1 MNKKEQ
7 QAQRAKQE
15 DVVLNKVLWWIVGAV
30 VLEALLLL
38 LNKVYANYTVEQIEL
53 AKSLRDVFSVLMIA
67 LPICFVVLLIW
78 AVAARKSGK
87 FTRLSS
93 VLAGVML
100 ALAVC
105 AVVIRVFD
113 ESGIRLLY
121 VAVPAVAVLALI
133 YYLYQR
139 EFFFAAVLSA
149 LGLLGVKVPTTSAS
163 RPLPMATP
171 SSWALPWWGRGG
183 VPRDAGRRGQ
193 AAPEGE
199 LGGGAAQE
207 RQLRPALRH
216 LRRGG
221 RGGDRRVAAGRAGR
235 AVRCAGGLAA
245 DPGGILYRA
254 PHVMISPRDKGASRR
269 TACPFFFD
277 RRYCNE

>member
-30 VLEALLLL
+30 VLEVLLLL

-87 FTRLSS
+87 FPRLSS

-149 LGLLGVKVPTTSAS
+149 LGLLGVKVVPYHFGFPAIAYGYAVV
-163 RPLPMATP
+163 LGV
-171 SSWALPWWGRGG
+171 ALVVFR
-183 VPRDAGRRGQ
+183 VMQ
-193 AAPEGE
+193 AA
-199 LGGGAAQE
+199 GGK
-207 RQLRPALRH
+207 LRLKGNWVEVLPKSANYAL
-216 LRRGG
+216 LYVTCGV
-221 RGGDRRVAAGRAGR
+221 VAAVVIA
-235 AVRCAGGLAA
+235 ALLLGGLAVLYGVLVA
-245 DPGGILYRA
+245 WLLILAVYYTVRL
-254 PHVMISPRDKGASRR
+254 M
-269 TACPFFFD
+269 
-277 RRYCNE
+277 